1 MEDQQKQLDLPA
13 TMPCSFA
20 LPHKIWTSE
29 LETTFHCSLST
40 SSSSS
45 PFSLFCCYTYLWHA
59 SCYHSLS
66 HTHNAS
72 KSDISLVPIVSSIFS
87 PHSSQLP
94 PFIVFSPSL
103 SSIHRSL
110 FLQNQIQLPS
120 FCGRF
125 KCWKALHWNVL
136 SDHEAQMQRDFPA

>member
-20 LPHKIWTSE
+20 LPHTIWTSE
-29 LETTFHCSLST
+29 LEATFHCSLST
-40 SSSSS
+40 SSSPS
-45 PFSLFCCYTYLWHA
+45 PSSLFFCYTYLWRA
-59 SCYHSLS
+59 SCYRSLS

-72 KSDISLVPIVSSIFS
+72 KSVISLVPIVGSIFS
-87 PHSSQLP
+87 PHSSQVP
-94 PFIVFSPSL
+94 TFIVFSPSL

-110 FLQNQIQLPS
+110 FLHNQIQLPC

-125 KCWKALHWNVL
+125 KCWKALHWNML

>member
-20 LPHKIWTSE
+20 LPHRIWTSE

-40 SSSSS
+40 CSCSS
-45 PFSLFCCYTYLWHA
+45 PSSLFCCYTYLWRA

-72 KSDISLVPIVSSIFS
+72 KSDISLVPIVGSIFS

-110 FLQNQIQLPS
+110 FLHNQIQLPS

-125 KCWKALHWNVL
+125 KCWKTLHWNLL
-136 SDHEAQMQRDFPA
+136 SDHEIQMQRDFPA